1 MKQGN
6 KVVLGI
12 FGSRHQAEQAV
23 NTLKNSGFRSKDIS
37 VLMPE
42 FGDTKTFAHEKHT
55 KAPEGAVVGTSAGA
69 IFGGI
74 FGWLVGAGVIA
85 IAPELAPFVA
95 AGPIM
100 SALAGVGMGGA
111 VGGLSGALVGLG
123 FPEYEAKRYEEFIH
137 DGGILLSVHVD
148 DTAWLEKAT
157 EILKATGAKDIS
169 STSEEEGYRAHVPE
183 SELYRQPPVDPNI
196 IMPFPF

>member
-12 FGSRHQAEQAV
+12 FGSRKQAEHAV
-23 NTLKNSGFRSKDIS
+23 DTLKNSGFRSKDIS

-42 FGDTKTFAHEKHT
+42 F
-55 KAPEGAVVGTSAGA
+55 
-69 IFGGI
+69 
-74 FGWLVGAGVIA
+74 
-85 IAPELAPFVA
+85 APFVA

-148 DTAWLEKAT
+148 DSAWLEKAT

-183 SELYRQPPVDPNI
+183 SELYRHNQSQIDPNI